1 MQYILKTGII
11 GIVLFITI
19 SSVAG
24 MSAIFKSIALPIGA
38 LMFFIEC
45 AKYGAVGYGYKEWQ
59 HLTTRFK
66 VLLVAFVTL
75 LSLLTSIGI
84 FGFLG
89 ASFQQAHSASQKTA
103 VDTISLTAE
112 KGRLEARIDAIDVQ
126 VSELPKDFVNG
137 RLKLLQAFADERREA
152 ANRLKTVNDKLS
164 ASQTAQIDAE
174 SDLGPVS
181 YISKFT
187 NTSVEDVVGYII
199 IILAG
204 TLDALALYLTTL
216 VNRPKHIEP
225 RKVGRP
231 RKTVEKVVKKVKPK
245 VEKKI
250 EPVLQDWNFK

>member
-1 MQYILKTGII
+1 MQYVLKFGIV

-24 MSAIFKSIALPIGA
+24 MAAIFRSIAIPIGA

-75 LSLLTSIGI
+75 LSLLTSIGV

-89 ASFQQAHSASQKTA
+89 ASFQQAHSASQKTEI
-103 VDTISLTAE
+103 DTSSLTAE
-112 KGRLEARIDAIDVQ
+112 KKRLEARIDAIDVQ
-126 VSELPKDFVNG
+126 LSELPKDFVNG
-137 RLKLLQAFADERREA
+137 RLKLLQAFADERRDI
-152 ANRLKTVNDKLS
+152 ANRLKTINDKLS
-164 ASQTAQIDAE
+164 VSQTAQIDAE

-181 YISKFT
+181 YLAAFT
-187 NTSVEDVVGYII
+187 NTSVEKVVGYII

-204 TLDALALYLTTL
+204 LLDPLALYLTTI
-216 VNRPKHIEP
+216 VNRPKHVEP

-245 VEKKI
+245 VV
-250 EPVLQDWNFK
+250 EPILNDWNF